1 MDIEKIK
8 EEMTNIRAKADRG
21 ENAEASVISGRL
33 IRSIKKE
40 IRDAKNS
47 DNEESIK
54 KIEDLK
60 KLLDVQLEWHGKH
73 LKKRYSEEF
82 IHEKA
87 DFKSL
92 VTVLPKAVGIAVKR
106 VTNSINKLKEAKSNK
121 EKAFGLLDTV
131 KETGLLVATPVIYA
145 AKFIVSHWYLIFL
158 FLSLF
163 KNFRFGKGKDR
174 DRNDKDKG
182 QPELEPQTVLATD
195 SEMGK
200 VRIKVPE
207 AKPAGLGDPNTEPNL
222 GRVPKAEPVVTADPN
237 TVIIPAPKDVVP
249 KEMPQTVDPVTVDTV
264 VEKVPQVTADPNTVI
279 VPTPKDVVPKEMPKT
294 VDPITVDTV
303 VEKVP
308 QVTADPNTVIVPAPK
323 DVVPK
328 AVPKT
333 VDPVTVN
340 EPIEPIETLPALT
353 DAETAEVQQISEDF
367 FDSLESN
374 YGFFI
379 GERHPEVEVVHSADE
394 FREVTGVNSN
404 DAEWLYERHAA
415 QYGNKFEGEVMWPE
429 VYERNFEGAH
439 RYFSTREEL
448 AEYILSGQ
456 DPNLQMYLKNYKP
469 PEAFS
474 LTNLY
479 NNSGFAKT
487 MENLGIPAA
496 AGVGLFALYELVQY
510 GLAVPTQGA
519 TLALPF

>member
-60 KLLDVQLEWHGKH
+60 KLLDIQLEWHGKH

-207 AKPAGLGDPNTEPNL
+207 AKPVGLGDPNTEPNL

-249 KEMPQTVDPVTVDTV
+249 KEMPKTVDPV
-264 VEKVPQVTADPNTVI
+264 
-279 VPTPKDVVPKEMPKT
+279 
-294 VDPITVDTV
+294 TVDTV

-340 EPIEPIETLPALT
+340 EPVEPIETLPALT

>member
-60 KLLDVQLEWHGKH
+60 KLLDIQLEWHGKH

-207 AKPAGLGDPNTEPNL
+207 AKPVGLGDPNTEPNL

-237 TVIIPAPKDVVP
+237 TVIVPA
-249 KEMPQTVDPVTVDTV
+249 
-264 VEKVPQVTADPNTVI
+264 
-279 VPTPKDVVPKEMPKT
+279 PKDVVPKEMPKT
-294 VDPITVDTV
+294 VDPVTVDTV

-340 EPIEPIETLPALT
+340 EPVEPIETLPALT

>member
-60 KLLDVQLEWHGKH
+60 KLLDIQLEWHGKH

-207 AKPAGLGDPNTEPNL
+207 AKPVGLGDPNTEPNL

-249 KEMPQTVDPVTVDTV
+249 KEMPKTVDPV
-264 VEKVPQVTADPNTVI
+264 
-279 VPTPKDVVPKEMPKT
+279 
-294 VDPITVDTV
+294 TVDTV

-328 AVPKT
+328 EVPKK

-340 EPIEPIETLPALT
+340 EPVEPIETLPALT

>member
-60 KLLDVQLEWHGKH
+60 KLLDIQLEWHGKH

-163 KNFRFGKGKDR
+163 KNFRFGKDKDR

-207 AKPAGLGDPNTEPNL
+207 AKPVGLGDPNTEPNL

-237 TVIIPAPKDVVP
+237 TVIVPAPKDVVP
-249 KEMPQTVDPVTVDTV
+249 KEMPKTVDPVTVDTV

-279 VPTPKDVVPKEMPKT
+279 VPSPKDVVPKE
-294 VDPITVDTV
+294 
-303 VEKVP
+303 
-308 QVTADPNTVIVPAPK
+308 
-323 DVVPK
+323 
-328 AVPKT
+328 VPKT

-340 EPIEPIETLPALT
+340 EPVEPIETLPALT

>member
-8 EEMTNIRAKADRG
+8 EKMTNIRAKADRG

-60 KLLDVQLEWHGKH
+60 KLLDIQLEWHGKH

-207 AKPAGLGDPNTEPNL
+207 AKPVGLGDPNTEPNL

-249 KEMPQTVDPVTVDTV
+249 KEMPKTVDPV
-264 VEKVPQVTADPNTVI
+264 
-279 VPTPKDVVPKEMPKT
+279 
-294 VDPITVDTV
+294 TVDTV

-340 EPIEPIETLPALT
+340 EPVEPIETLPALT